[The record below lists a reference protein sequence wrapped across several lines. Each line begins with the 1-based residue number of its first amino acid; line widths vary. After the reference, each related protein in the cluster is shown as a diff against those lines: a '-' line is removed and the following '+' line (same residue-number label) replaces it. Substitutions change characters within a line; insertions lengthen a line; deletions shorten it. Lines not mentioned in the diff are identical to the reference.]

1 MTCHLSGAEHSSQW
15 NEKHFAHRVR
25 TLVTMTFQVNNQN
38 TEVGSTEIER
48 QVAACFCTTRTN
60 SSLKRHATT
69 RTRASHSR
77 LALTTSTSHKSDRT
91 TTLRRLYVFH
101 LRLVNHPLTGQ
112 SWSILCELWP
122 FTFSPQNCFLCRL
135 LISAKHLAFCFE
147 QLRQK
152 PTDFKLIFVNIL
164 GNFDSKC

>member
-91 TTLRRLYVFH
+91 TTLRVSSSSCQSPVDRSVMVHFVWTLTFHVFTSK
-101 LRLVNHPLTGQ
+101 LLFVPTTDLSKTSG
-112 SWSILCELWP
+112 
-122 FTFSPQNCFLCRL
+122 FLFRTT
-135 LISAKHLAFCFE
+135 
-147 QLRQK
+147 
-152 PTDFKLIFVNIL
+152 P
-164 GNFDSKC
+164 SKTNWF